1 MAMNKESNAYT
12 LIFAVIMVVV
22 IGGLL
27 AFVAESMKPAIKA
40 NRENEKKQNIL
51 QAIGVD
57 FEELLKT
64 GEEADTAN
72 PYIDLDRSMAQ
83 EIFYKY
89 VTRRITLSYGGE
101 ILSDLPSDS
110 IIRSNNKMDAF
121 NIDLRKEY
129 KLYGKKVIKKHKG
142 DPDGL
147 IAGMREED
155 RIHYP
160 LFVCEHDGATFY
172 VIPAVGTG
180 LWDDVWG
187 YLGLQSDCAT
197 INGSVF
203 DHAAETPGLGSK
215 VTEDWFQD
223 QFIGK
228 RLRDEAGKPAE
239 LRVRKPGNELG
250 IHEVDGISGATFTG
264 AGVAEMLKRSFG
276 VYHEFFDN
284 NEEFKK

>member
-12 LIFAVIMVVV
+12 VIFAIVMVVV

-51 QAIGVD
+51 QAMGVS
-57 FEELLKT
+57 FEEI
-64 GEEADTAN
+64 GENEK
-72 PYIDLDRSMAQ
+72 LDRPKAQ

-89 VTRRITLSYGGE
+89 VTRRITLDYDGN
-101 ILSDLPSDS
+101 ILSDLSSNDS
-110 IIRSNNKMDAF
+110 IDSKNKIDAF

-129 KLYGKKVIKKHKG
+129 KLYGKKVLKKFKG
-142 DPDGL
+142 DKEALAKGL
-147 IAGMREED
+147 KKED

-160 LFVCEHDGATFY
+160 FFVCEQGDSTFY

-187 YLGLQSDCAT
+187 YVGLSSDCGT
-197 INGSVF
+197 IHGSVF

-223 QFIGK
+223 QFVGK
-228 RLRDEAGKPAE
+228 RVRDENNDPTK
-239 LRVRKPGNELG
+239 LKVKKPGNELS
-250 IHEVDGISGATFTG
+250 IYEVDGISGATFTG
-264 AGVAEMLKRSFG
+264 AGVAEMLERSFG
-276 VYHEFFDN
+276 VYHKFFEANKDEFI
-284 NEEFKK
+284 K